1 MAHTVTAG
9 SHKSAL
15 VESSRIWAASLAP
28 LRSKRPRHALNA
40 LSHREFRGSSP
51 ESQLENETV
60 GDHVRDSWFMLV
72 FEVLQ
77 IFQCAESESRSFP
90 GAFCT
95 PISPDFHIELTKL
108 DPMGPNEIVPVAAVS
123 ASHFSMTKRCHF
135 PSSGLGDTRFGA
147 CRGAPWLT
155 QIELKL
161 IQTIFH
167 YRKRHQN
174 GAV

>member
-1 MAHTVTAG
+1 MRPSVTMSEIAG
-9 SHKSAL
+9 LCWFSKF
-15 VESSRIWAASLAP
+15 SRSFSVQQRP
-28 LRSKRPRHALNA
+28 FRSKR
-40 LSHREFRGSSP
+40 
-51 ESQLENETV
+51 
-60 GDHVRDSWFMLV
+60 
-72 FEVLQ
+72 
-77 IFQCAESESRSFP
+77 ESESRSFP

-95 PISPDFHIELTKL
+95 PISPDFHIELAKL
-108 DPMGPNEIVPVAAVS
+108 DPMGPNEIIPVAAVS

-135 PSSGLGDTRFGA
+135 PSSGLGDTKFGA

-161 IQTIFH
+161 IQIQTIFH